1 MSFFADSSA
10 IVKLYVDEAGH
21 EVVRLLSGL
30 AVGQVA
36 RVEVPAAFWRKH
48 RLGELDAT
56 DAAVLTSA
64 FEADYYGTFDERAR
78 FVVVA
83 VTADVLDD
91 AATLCARH
99 PLRGLDAIQ
108 LASALAVRDIEAGV
122 TTMVAYDRTLRAAAA
137 AEGLAVLPATA
148 T

>member
-1 MSFFADSSA
+1 VA
-10 IVKLYVDEAGH
+10 VDEAGH
-21 EVVRLLSGL
+21 DAVRLLSDL
-30 AVGQVA
+30 AVGQMA

-48 RLGELDAT
+48 RRGELDAT

-64 FEADYYGTFDERAR
+64 FEADYYGTFDERPR
-78 FVVVA
+78 FVVVGA
-83 VTADVLDD
+83 TPAILDE

-99 PLRGLDAIQ
+99 PLRGFDAIQ
-108 LASALAVRDIEAGV
+108 LASALAVRELEAGV

-148 T
+148 